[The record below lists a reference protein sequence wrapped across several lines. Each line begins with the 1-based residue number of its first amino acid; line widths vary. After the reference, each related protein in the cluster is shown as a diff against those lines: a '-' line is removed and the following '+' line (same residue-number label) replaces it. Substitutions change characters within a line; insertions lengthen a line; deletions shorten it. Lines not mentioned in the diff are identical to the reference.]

1 VRAGAR
7 SASTALVVLLG
18 ALGACNLHACK
29 LGDVAGPRFDAA
41 GTAVVV
47 VPPRDFVSG
56 SRLRAR
62 YDVVDGV
69 VEVLAGWH
77 DGILDADCAFE
88 DQDGAHV
95 GPGGTSYCVPDG
107 VARHRQD
114 VGPYL
119 DKACTMPVAATPTAA
134 AATYAMVEPND
145 ACTTAPEVHRALA
158 PMMRRTFA
166 RGGDG
171 ACVASG
177 TASVQALGELAP
189 ADTFVRALEAIEL
202 RPARIGARVLVGSDG
217 SRHTIGGYD
226 VVRNEA
232 VRLGATPGGTRRWL
246 PARPAFVGAGEPLF
260 ADGSCTV
267 PVASKIGRTATCPLT
282 AVIALEGLCG
292 TGKLFALGA
301 SLDSVFRLD
310 AKSACVAG
318 PAGSVLAYRLG
329 APVDDA
335 AFEPVVITDVGTSRV
350 RRRGAGALGDTPV
363 TWTDLVDSVTNQP
376 CAVYPIA
383 DGSLRCLPAASAG
396 VAFFADP
403 GCSEPAF
410 ALPEGCEDGA
420 DPRFVHDSF
429 DVATRAFEVVRPI
442 DTIYEVAAS
451 GCARFTP
458 TVPSRLY
465 AVKEVDATTFP
476 LATELVE

>member
-1 VRAGAR
+1 MRAGAR
-7 SASTALVVLLG
+7 SAPVALALLLG
-18 ALGACNLHACK
+18 ACTLHACN
-29 LGDVAGPRFDAA
+29 LGDVAAPRVDAT

-62 YDVVDGV
+62 YHVVEGV

-77 DGILDADCAFE
+77 DVILDADCAFE
-88 DQDGAHV
+88 GQDGVHV

-107 VARHRQD
+107 VARHRED

-119 DKACTMPVAATPTAA
+119 DKACTMPVARAPMAGP
-134 AATYAMVEPND
+134 ATYAMVEPND
-145 ACTTAPEVHRALA
+145 ACATAPEVHRALP
-158 PMMRRTFA
+158 PMTRRTFT
-166 RGGDG
+166 RDGGG

-177 TASVQALGELAP
+177 SAIVQALGELAP
-189 ADTFVRALEAIEL
+189 PDTFVSAVEAIEI
-202 RPARIGARVLVGSDG
+202 RPGRIGVRVLVGSDG

-226 VVRNEA
+226 LVRSEA
-232 VRLGATPGGTRRWL
+232 VRVGATPNGTLRWL

-260 ADGSCTV
+260 ADATCTV
-267 PVASKIGRTATCPLT
+267 QIASKIGRTATCPLT

-292 TGKLFALGA
+292 TGKLFALG
-301 SLDSVFRLD
+301 STLESVFRLD
-310 AKSACVAG
+310 AKNACVAG
-318 PAGSVLAYRLG
+318 LPAGLLAYRVG
-329 APVDDA
+329 APIEDE
-335 AFEPVVITDVGTSRV
+335 AFEPVVATDVGTSRV
-350 RRRGAGALGDTPV
+350 RRRGAGARGDTPV
-363 TWTDLVDSVTNQP
+363 TWTDLIDGVTSEP

-410 ALPEGCEDGA
+410 ALPTGCEAGA
-420 DPRFVHDSF
+420 DAHFVHDSF

-442 DTIYEVAAS
+442 ATIYEVAAT

-465 AVKEVDATTFP
+465 AVKEIDVTTFA
-476 LATELVE
+476 LVTELVE